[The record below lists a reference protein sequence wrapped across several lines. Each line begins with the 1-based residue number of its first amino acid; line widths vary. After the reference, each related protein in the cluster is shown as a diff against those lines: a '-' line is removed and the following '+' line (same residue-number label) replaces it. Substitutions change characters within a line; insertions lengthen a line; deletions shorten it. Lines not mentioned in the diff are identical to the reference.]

1 MFRLRLYKGSVSS
14 GTLNGILA
22 SVLASVLASAREM
35 WNSRNLSNRVM
46 KELRILRRKFSS
58 AVENL
63 NILDVRYEGDD
74 AEKGRAI
81 IKIKYTDKEN
91 NADSLD
97 IILEYWDNELEVTI
111 DNRRAGK
118 RYIKV
123 FKDADPALRYIKDS
137 IH

>member
-1 MFRLRLYKGSVSS
+1 MFRLRLHKGSVSS
-14 GTLNGILA
+14 GTLNEILG
-22 SVLASVLASAREM
+22 SILISAGEM
-35 WNSRNLSNRVM
+35 WNSKNLSNRVM
-46 KELRILRRKFSS
+46 KELRILRRKFSLT
-58 AVENL
+58 VENL
-63 NILDVRYEGDD
+63 NISDVQYEGDD

>member
-1 MFRLRLYKGSVSS
+1 MFRLRLHRGSVSS
-14 GTLNGILA
+14 GTLNRIFGSIL
-22 SVLASVLASAREM
+22 VSAGEM
-35 WNSRNLSNRVM
+35 WNSKNLSNRVM

-63 NILDVRYEGDD
+63 NISDVQYEGDD

-81 IKIKYTDKEN
+81 IKIIYTDREN

>member
-1 MFRLRLYKGSVSS
+1 MFRLRLRKGSVPS
-14 GTLNGILA
+14 GTLNEILG
-22 SVLASVLASAREM
+22 SILISAGEM
-35 WNSRNLSNRVM
+35 WNSKNLSNRVM
-46 KELRILRRKFSS
+46 KELRTLRRKFSS

-63 NILDVRYEGDD
+63 NISDVQYEGDD

-81 IKIKYTDKEN
+81 IKIKYTDREN

-97 IILEYWDNELEVTI
+97 ITLEYWDNELEVTI

-118 RYIKV
+118 RYIKI

>member
-1 MFRLRLYKGSVSS
+1 MFRLRLHKGSVSS

-22 SVLASVLASAREM
+22 SVLASAGEM
-35 WNSRNLSNRVM
+35 WNSKNLSNRVM
-46 KELRILRRKFSS
+46 KELRILRRKFSL

-63 NILDVRYEGDD
+63 NISDVRYEGDD

-81 IKIKYTDKEN
+81 IKIKYTDREN

-97 IILEYWDNELEVTI
+97 IVLEYWDNELEVTI